1 MHARELIELAAL
13 VSTHG
18 PLLIQSGEPIP
29 ADGVE
34 QYWTGSKVRLDRW
47 TRNLKQ
53 FARLLESDAD
63 AGQRE
68 NLWPAVRGTFE
79 EILTGEILT
88 RVWTAVLCAYDRSR
102 GTDEVEPVARSVML
116 GHTEARHRALT
127 LLMRGTG
134 IETNESVRLNRL
146 RRRSERWTDLLV
158 SRLAGVHN
166 VEEFAADPVRSRDFA
181 QDQAGRRGVQE
192 NRLAG
197 PLLQASLR
205 EAFEHDLD
213 DESPN
218 ADLNAQIAGGIL
230 TCFPPGLFD
239 STGLFRSMWLARLT
253 NMAEDAQAMIEELLG
268 PAPPETL
275 GRRFGRRCV

>member
-18 PLLIQSGEPIP
+18 PSLVQSGEPIP
-29 ADGVE
+29 ADAVE

-53 FARLLESDAD
+53 FARLLDAD
-63 AGQRE
+63 VGQHE
-68 NLWPAVRGTFE
+68 CEKLWPAVRGTFE

-88 RVWTAVLCAYDRSR
+88 RVWTAVLCTYDRSR

-116 GHTEARHRALT
+116 GHVEARHRVLT
-127 LLMRGTG
+127 LLVRGTG
-134 IETNESVRLNRL
+134 MEKEEAARLNRL
-146 RRRSERWTDLLV
+146 RRRSERWIDLLV
-158 SRLAGVHN
+158 SRLAGIHD
-166 VEEFAADPVRSRDFA
+166 VEEFAVDPVRSRDFA
-181 QDQAGRRGVQE
+181 RDQAGRRGVQE

-197 PLLQASLR
+197 PLLQTSLR
-205 EAFEHDLD
+205 EAFEHDLG

-230 TCFPPGLFD
+230 ACFPPGLFD
-239 STGLFRSMWLARLT
+239 SAELFRSMWLARLT
-253 NMAEDAQAMIEELLG
+253 NMAENAQAMIEELLS
-268 PAPPETL
+268 PAPPEAL